1 MTTVA
6 DEVRADTAET
16 GAAALELRAFLD
28 DVVPAYREQW
38 GTGTSFEAALAW
50 QRLLADRG
58 WAAPSWP
65 VEAGGRGLGVVDRV
79 QCDLE
84 LARVDAP
91 MAAGV
96 LGLQNVGPALF
107 LFGTEEQKEF
117 LPRILTGEEIWCQ
130 GFSEPGAGSDLAAL
144 STRAEIDG
152 DEFVV
157 NGQKVWTSAGMQ
169 GTHIMLLVRT
179 DPAAPKHRG
188 ISVLLVPLDSAG
200 IERRPL
206 RQLTGESEFA
216 EIFFT
221 DVRVPRSA
229 LLGPLHDGWR
239 VTMATLGYERT
250 GVISMA
256 AKLQRDVEVLV
267 TGLRVEDPLLR
278 EELVRRWMQARI
290 TGMLG
295 ARALAKL
302 GDDGRPGAEQSVIKF
317 AWSTAMADLG
327 ETLMRVQGDAGLLAG
342 NPAVHRFL
350 QSRSATIAA
359 GTTEVMKDLL
369 AERVL
374 GLPRG

>member
-1 MTTVA
+1 MT
-6 DEVRADTAET
+6 
-16 GAAALELRAFLD
+16 ALESAPASVAGLDAPAQELRTYLEK
-28 DVVPAYREQW
+28 VVPAYRAQW
-38 GTGTSFEAALAW
+38 GAGTSFEAALAW
-50 QRLLADRG
+50 QRLLAEGG

-79 QCDLE
+79 ACDAE

-96 LGLQNVGPALF
+96 LGLQNVGPALI
-107 LFGTEEQKEF
+107 LFGTDEQKAS

-144 STRAEIDG
+144 NTRAEIDG
-152 DEFVV
+152 DDFVV
-157 NGQKVWTSAGMQ
+157 NGQKIWTSAGMH

-188 ISVLLVPLDSAG
+188 ISVLLVPLDSPG
-200 IERRPL
+200 IDRRPL
-206 RQLTGESEFA
+206 RQITGESEFA

-229 LLGPLHDGWR
+229 LLGPLHDGWA

-250 GVISMA
+250 GVISLA

-267 TGLRVEDPLLR
+267 AGLRVEDPLLR
-278 EELVRRWMQARI
+278 DELVQRWIDARL
-290 TGMLG
+290 TGILG

-302 GDDGRPGAEQSVIKF
+302 GADGRPGPE
-317 AWSTAMADLG
+317 
-327 ETLMRVQGDAGLLAG
+327 
-342 NPAVHRFL
+342 
-350 QSRSATIAA
+350 
-359 GTTEVMKDLL
+359 
-369 AERVL
+369 
-374 GLPRG
+374 

>member
-1 MTTVA
+1 MTAVEEEVHAGTVA
-6 DEVRADTAET
+6 P
-16 GAAALELRAFLD
+16 ALELRAFLES
-28 DVVPAYREQW
+28 VVPAYRARW
-38 GTGTSFEAALAW
+38 GTATSFEAALAW
-50 QRLLADRG
+50 QRVLADGG

-65 VEAGGRGLGVVDRV
+65 VEAGGRGLDVVDRV
-79 QCDLE
+79 ECDLE

-107 LFGTEEQKEF
+107 LFGTDEQKAS
-117 LPRILTGEEIWCQ
+117 LPKILTGEEIWCQ

-157 NGQKVWTSAGMQ
+157 NGQKIWTSNGMQ

-188 ISVLLVPLDSAG
+188 ISVLLVPLDSPG

-216 EIFFT
+216 EVFFT
-221 DVRVPRSA
+221 DVRVPQPA

-256 AKLQRDVEVLV
+256 ATLQREVEVLV
-267 TGLRVEDPLLR
+267 AGLRVEDPLLR
-278 EELVRRWMQARI
+278 DELVRRWMDARL
-290 TGMLG
+290 TGILG

-302 GDDGRPGAEQSVIKF
+302 GEDGRPGPEQSVIKF
-317 AWSTAMADLG
+317 AWSRATADLG
-327 ETLMRVQGDAGLLAG
+327 ETLMRLQGAEGLLAG
-342 NPAVHRFL
+342 APGVHRFL

-359 GTTEVMKDLL
+359 GTTEVMKNLL

-374 GLPRG
+374 GLPKG